1 MERGYVNMAL
11 VKHGITAET
20 PSNILLGAG
29 AWFKG
34 LKYEEGAGWAGTVL
48 GATSGG
54 SSVKIVPEVMDIE
67 VDGAVALAKGLAVMQ
82 GGTGEVEVNFAEI
95 TSDILK
101 MTTLGE
107 VLDSTSEHYVEGFD
121 CIQTKNAIVEGDYV
135 ENLGFV
141 GYTADQSKQIIVI
154 VDYALCKSGFQI
166 DPKNKENAVIKA
178 TFTAYGDISTDLD
191 RVPIRI
197 YYPTESAA

>member
-1 MERGYVNMAL
+1 MAL
-11 VKHGITAET
+11 VKHGITKDT
-20 PSNILLGAG
+20 PSNIPLGAG
-29 AWFKG
+29 AWFRN
-34 LKYEEGAGWAGTVL
+34 LKYEEGTGWNGTVL

-54 SSVKIVPEVMDIE
+54 SSIRVTPEVKDIE
-67 VDGAVALAKGLAVMQ
+67 IDGALALGRGLAVMQ
-82 GGTGEVEVNFAEI
+82 GGTGEAEVNFAEI
-95 TSDILK
+95 NKDILK

-107 VLDSTSEHYVEGFD
+107 VLSTEDDGYVEGFD

-154 VDYALCKSGFQI
+154 LDYALCKSGFQI

-178 TFTAYGDISTDLD
+178 TFTAYGGIDTDLD

-197 YYPTESAA
+197 YYPQEAAV

>member
-1 MERGYVNMAL
+1 MA
-11 VKHGITAET
+11 VIGKHGVSATT
-20 PSNILLGAG
+20 PENILLGAG
-29 AWFKG
+29 TIHKNLEWDTQAKAWKG
-34 LKYEEGAGWAGTVL
+34 DII

-54 SSVKIVPEVMDIE
+54 NSVEIKGEIVDIE
-67 VDGAVALAKGLAVMQ
+67 LDGALVKVKGLAVMQ
-82 GGTGEVEVNFAEI
+82 GGTGEAEVNFAEI
-95 TSDILK
+95 NKDILT

-107 VLDSTSEHYVEGFD
+107 VLTADDEGYVAGFD

-154 VDYALCKSGFQI
+154 LDYALCKSGLQL
-166 DPKNKENAVIKA
+166 DAKNKENAVIKA
-178 TFTAYGDISTDLD
+178 TFTAYGSIDTDLD

-197 YYPTESAA
+197 YYPEESGV